1 MTFQPVS
8 IPRPAKPLLHA
19 ARFTAA
25 QAGILLFGILAA
37 IYLAWPIWLLT
48 SPVDLGR
55 NEPWNAWFTDA
66 LQSGN
71 PLYPS
76 RNELI
81 VNNYPPLSFYLTALV
96 AKLTGDTIMAG
107 RLIAIVSAFVV
118 SAAAGFCVR
127 ALGGSRAASALGA
140 LWLLATLARF
150 FTLYVGVND
159 PSLLSIALMG
169 LGLAWF
175 LQRMRAGRSTEPAV
189 ALMVLAA
196 FVKHNMPSLA
206 LTAIIWLAMGNRW
219 AALRATLFG
228 TALSTAGVLICIAAF
243 GWNFIEQ
250 ILMPRHVAFAHI
262 GFALNRLQWV
272 APAVVVWGLWAWPN
286 RSRPSAQFTA
296 LLLGLTLLNGLAQAA
311 GAGVTYN
318 AYFGFV
324 FACAVAVALAFDG
337 IGTTALASR
346 FGAGAVQAAI
356 IAVLVLRL
364 LLWMR
369 SEPYLV
375 LISPSFREEV
385 RQHERTMISEVAR
398 IRAIPGNV
406 DCWPL
411 SVCYRAGKAFV
422 YDQYWV
428 GQHIATGRWT
438 KEAVEQFVREKGIR
452 SESIEDVGIGKKHL
466 F

>member
-1 MTFQPVS
+1 MTFHPVS
-8 IPRPAKPLLHA
+8 IPRSAAPLPHA

-37 IYLAWPIWLLT
+37 IYLALPIWLLT
-48 SPVDLGR
+48 SPIDLGR

-66 LQSGN
+66 VQSGN

-76 RNELI
+76 RNELL

-96 AKLTGDTIMAG
+96 AQLTGDTIMAG
-107 RLIAIVSAFVV
+107 RLIALVSTFAV
-118 SAAAGFCVR
+118 SAAAGLCVR

-159 PSLLSIALMG
+159 PSLLGIALMG

-175 LQRMRAGRSTEPAV
+175 LQRMQAGRSTEPAV

-196 FVKHNMPSLA
+196 FVKHNMPGVALA
-206 LTAIIWLAMGNRW
+206 AIIWLAMANKW
-219 AALRATLFG
+219 SALRATLFG
-228 TALSTAGVLICIAAF
+228 TALSAAGVLICIAAF

-250 ILMPRHVAFAHI
+250 LLMPRQIAFAHI

-272 APAVVVWGLWAWPN
+272 APAVLVWGLWAWPN
-286 RSRPSAQFTA
+286 RNRPSAQFTA

-324 FACAVAVALAFDG
+324 FASAVAVALAFDG
-337 IGTTALASR
+337 IGTTAFAKR
-346 FGAGAVQAAI
+346 FGAGAVQATI

-375 LISPSFREEV
+375 LISPSFRDDV
-385 RQHERTMISEVAR
+385 RQHERTMASEVAR

-411 SVCYRAGKAFV
+411 AVCYRAGKAFV

-428 GQHIATGRWT
+428 EQLIATGRWT
-438 KEAVEQFVREKGIR
+438 KEAVAQVVQEKGIR
-452 SESIEDVGIGKKHL
+452 FESIEGVGIDKKLL

>member
-1 MTFQPVS
+1 MAFHPVS
-8 IPRPAKPLLHA
+8 IPRSAAPLPHA
-19 ARFTAA
+19 ARFTVV
-25 QAGILLFGILAA
+25 QAGILLLGILAA
-37 IYLAWPIWLLT
+37 IYLALPIWLLT

-55 NEPWNAWFTDA
+55 NESWNAWFIDA

-76 RNELI
+76 SNELL

-96 AKLTGDTIMAG
+96 AKLTGDTILAG
-107 RLIAIVSAFVV
+107 RLIALVSTFVV
-118 SAAAGFCVR
+118 SAAAGLCVR
-127 ALGGSRAASALGA
+127 ALGGSRAASALAA

-159 PSLLSIALMG
+159 PSLLGIALMG

-175 LQRMRAGRSTEPAV
+175 LQRMQARRSTLPAV

-206 LTAIIWLAMGNRW
+206 LAAIVWLAIGNKW

-228 TALSTAGVLICIAAF
+228 TLLSAAGVLICIAAF

-250 ILMPRHVAFAHI
+250 ILMPRHIALAHI

-286 RSRPSAQFTA
+286 RNLPSAQFTA
-296 LLLGLTLLNGLAQAA
+296 LLLGLTLLNGITQAA

-324 FACAVAVALAFDG
+324 FASAVAVALAFDG
-337 IGTTALASR
+337 IGTTALAKR
-346 FGAGAVQAAI
+346 FGTGAVQAAV

-385 RQHERTMISEVAR
+385 RQHERTMTSEVER

-406 DCWPL
+406 NCWPL
-411 SVCYRAGKAFV
+411 AVCYRAGKAFV

-428 GQHIATGRWT
+428 EQFIATGRWT
-438 KEAVEQFVREKGIR
+438 KEAVEQAVQEKGIR
-452 SESIEDVGIGKKHL
+452 FESIEGVGIGKKLL

>member
-1 MTFQPVS
+1 MTFQSLS
-8 IPRPAKPLLHA
+8 IPRSAAPLPQA

-25 QAGILLFGILAA
+25 QAGTLLFGILAS
-37 IYLAWPIWLLT
+37 IYLAWPLWLLT
-48 SPVDLGR
+48 SPVDLSR
-55 NEPWNAWFTDA
+55 NEAWNAWFIDA
-66 LQSGN
+66 LQSGH

-81 VNNYPPLSFYLTALV
+81 VNNYPPLSFYLAALV
-96 AKLTGDTIMAG
+96 AKLAGDTIMAG

-159 PSLLSIALMG
+159 PSLLGIALMG

-196 FVKHNMPSLA
+196 FVKHNMPGLG
-206 LTAIIWLAMGNRW
+206 LGAIIWLAMGNKW

-228 TALSTAGVLICIAAF
+228 TALSAVGVLICIAAF

-250 ILMPRHVAFAHI
+250 ILMPRQIALAHI

-272 APAVVVWGLWAWPN
+272 APAVAVWGLWAWPN
-286 RSRPSAQFTA
+286 RNRPSAQFTA
-296 LLLGLTLLNGLAQAA
+296 LLLSLTLLNGLTQAA

-337 IGTTALASR
+337 IGTIALAKR
-346 FGAGAVQAAI
+346 FGTGAAQAAI

-375 LISPSFREEV
+375 LISPSFREDV
-385 RQHERTMISEVAR
+385 RQHERTMASEVAR
-398 IRAIPGNV
+398 IRAIPGHV
-406 DCWPL
+406 TCWPL
-411 SVCYRAGKAFV
+411 AVCYRAGKAFI

-428 GQHIATGRWT
+428 EQFIAKGRWT
-438 KEAVEQFVREKGIR
+438 NEAVEQVVQEKGIR
-452 SESIEDVGIGKKHL
+452 FESIEGVGIGRKRL